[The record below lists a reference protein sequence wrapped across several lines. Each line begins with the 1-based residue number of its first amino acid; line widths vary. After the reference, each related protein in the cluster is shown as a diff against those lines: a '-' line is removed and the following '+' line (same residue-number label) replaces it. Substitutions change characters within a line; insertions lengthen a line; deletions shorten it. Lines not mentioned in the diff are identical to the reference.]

1 MNNNLQKR
9 IRTVLMN
16 GNQSRDNVSGD
27 GAGGSSTSTSTS
39 TDSSSGTSSGKSYSQ
54 DMSSYSTSIAEMV
67 AAQNDI
73 EKQNTKI
80 FGLPHQFL
88 ESTDIR
94 IDSNNNFG
102 YQFLTNIYAER
113 PIITLMPGKMLYL
126 PDYSKADAKIFGSIM
141 AGGGFENDNAK
152 SVLQSIIDSHD
163 GGETRYYD
171 FATDYSEYIKH
182 VNLLCRIAAIYL
194 GIGDEEGPGDKKYKN
209 FDWGNYQAFND
220 YKNPVEDSFL
230 FELKQAGTQFI
241 QDFTIG
247 QRAYVNF
254 YIDPNSSVNESMS
267 NTTQKSQLEG
277 AFDSVEGIVK
287 EGNMLLNS
295 VSTAGDEIAGFF
307 TTAGDAILDLA
318 NAATLGIFK
327 NMLQLGGKEVLHG
340 ANLIFPEI
348 WMESEYTKSFNIQIN
363 LSSPYGDRE
372 SIYLNIFVPM
382 LHALALALPRQ
393 SSANSFSSPFL
404 IRGYVPGWFSIDMG
418 IVESISI
425 DKGPEQTWTVEGF
438 PTQVKI
444 TLQIKDLYSQLML
457 PPKTGMFFTNQ
468 GMMDYLGSLCG
479 IDMTASQVLLKTKVM
494 VALLK
499 NSVTDIPN
507 KIYRNIV
514 DTGVNFFKD
523 FFGY

>member
-16 GNQSRDNVSGD
+16 NTIQPRDNVIDNS
-27 GAGGSSTSTSTS
+27 GGSS
-39 TDSSSGTSSGKSYSQ
+39 SSSNSSGGGVKEYSQ
-54 DMSSYSTSIAEMV
+54 DMSSYSTSMAQM
-67 AAQNDI
+67 AADQNNI
-73 EKQNTKI
+73 ERQNTKI

-88 ESTDIR
+88 ETTDIR

-113 PIITLMPGKMLYL
+113 PIVTLMPGKMLYL
-126 PDYSKADAKIFGSIM
+126 PDYSKADAKVFGSIM
-141 AGGGFENDNAK
+141 AGGGFENENSK

-163 GGETRYYD
+163 AGETRYYD

-182 VNLLCRIAAIYL
+182 VNLLCRVAAIYL
-194 GIGDEEGPGDKKYKN
+194 GIGDENGPDGTKYKN
-209 FDWGNYQAFND
+209 MDWGNYQAFND
-220 YKNPVEDSFL
+220 YSNPVNDSFL
-230 FELKQAGTQFI
+230 FEVQQAGTQFI
-241 QDFTIG
+241 QDFTVG

-254 YIDPNSSVNESMS
+254 YIDPNPSVNESQS

-307 TTAGDAILDLA
+307 TTAGEAILDLA
-318 NAATLGIFK
+318 NATTLGIFK

-348 WMESEYTKSFNIQIN
+348 WMESEYSKSFNIQIN
-363 LSSPYGDRE
+363 LASPYGDKE

-404 IRGYVPGWFSIDMG
+404 IRGYVQGWFSIDMG

-425 DKGPEQTWTVEGF
+425 DKGPEQSWSVEGL

-468 GMMDYLGSLCG
+468 GMMDYLGVMCG
-479 IDMTASQVLLKTKVM
+479 IDMTAAQVLLKAKVM

-514 DTGVNFFKD
+514 DTGVNFFRN

>member
-1 MNNNLQKR
+1 MNGNLQNR

-16 GNQSRDNVSGD
+16 NNARTNANTSTGD
-27 GAGGSSTSTSTS
+27 GGGSSTST
-39 TDSSSGTSSGKSYSQ
+39 GGKEYSQ
-54 DMSSYSTSIAEMV
+54 DMSSYSTSMAKM
-67 AAQNDI
+67 AAQQNDI
-73 EKQNTKI
+73 NSQNTKI

-88 ESTDIR
+88 PSTDIR
-94 IDSNNNFG
+94 IDNNNNFG
-102 YQFLTNIYAER
+102 YQFLTNIYSER
-113 PIITLMPGKMLYL
+113 PIVTLMPGKMLYL
-126 PDYSKADAKIFGSIM
+126 PDYSRSDAKIFGSIM
-141 AGGGFENDNAK
+141 AGGSFDSDNGK
-152 SVLQSIIDSHD
+152 SVLESIISSHD
-163 GGETRYYD
+163 EGQTRYYD

-182 VNLLCRIAAIYL
+182 VNLLCRVAAIYL
-194 GIGDEEGPGDKKYKN
+194 GIGDLKGPTGEKYKN
-209 FDWGNYQAFND
+209 TDWGNYQAFND
-220 YKNPVEDSFL
+220 YKNPVKDSFL

-247 QRAYVNF
+247 QRSYVNF
-254 YIDPNSSVNESMS
+254 YIDPNSSVNESQS

-307 TTAGDAILDLA
+307 TTAGEAILDLA
-318 NAATLGIFK
+318 NATTLGLFK

-340 ANLIFPEI
+340 ANMIFPEI
-348 WMESEYTKSFNIQIN
+348 WMESEYSKSFNIQIN
-363 LSSPYGDRE
+363 LSSPYGDTE

-404 IRGYVPGWFSIDMG
+404 IRGYAQGWFSIDMG

-425 DKGPEQTWTVEGF
+425 DKGPEQSWNVSGL

-468 GMMDYLGSLCG
+468 GMMDYLGCMCG
-479 IDMTASQVLLKTKVM
+479 IDMTASQIVLKTKVLI
-494 VALLK
+494 ALLK
-499 NSVTDIPN
+499 NDVIDIPN

-514 DTGVNFFKD
+514 DTGVNFFRN